1 MFLWSAPWLKGW
13 VNNRE
18 AGDLRRH
25 RAYYDVTVMG
35 EENVYFA
42 SVKSGQFIRTVFE
55 NSCIGYIGY
64 SMIIA
69 NQRETK

>member
-1 MFLWSAPWLKGW
+1 
-13 VNNRE
+13 
-18 AGDLRRH
+18 
-25 RAYYDVTVMG
+25 MG